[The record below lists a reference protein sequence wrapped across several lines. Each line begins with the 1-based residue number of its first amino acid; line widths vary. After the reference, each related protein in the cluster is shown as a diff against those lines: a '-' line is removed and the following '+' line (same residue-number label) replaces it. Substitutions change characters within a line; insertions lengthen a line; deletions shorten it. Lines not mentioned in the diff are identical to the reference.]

1 MAVLFVVKLKVDLFK
16 EKIMAGCGMKKK
28 MAKGGM
34 SLFKGKD
41 TKKEEMKE
49 AKAVKSGK
57 LTPKQYAK
65 GEMKEE
71 KLMKKEGR
79 GMAKSSMQ
87 KEEATGK
94 KLASGKMS
102 PSQYAMKKG
111 GSVKKGADGVATKGK
126 TKGKFV

>member
-1 MAVLFVVKLKVDLFK
+1 
-16 EKIMAGCGMKKK
+16 MAGCGMKKK

-34 SLFKGKD
+34 ALFKGKE
-41 TKKEEMKE
+41 TKAEEMKE

-87 KEEATGK
+87 KEEAKGK
-94 KLASGKMS
+94 KLASGAMS

-111 GSVKKGADGVATKGK
+111 GGVKKYARGGGVETKGK